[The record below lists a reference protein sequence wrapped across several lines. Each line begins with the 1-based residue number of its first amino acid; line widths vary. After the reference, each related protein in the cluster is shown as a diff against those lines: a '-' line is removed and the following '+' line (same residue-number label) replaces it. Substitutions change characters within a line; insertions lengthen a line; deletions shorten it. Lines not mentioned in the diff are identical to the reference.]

1 MHRDKAERLERLVA
15 LTHALSDR
23 ERMAGAPWGSG
34 GRRRRGDVRQA
45 ILRLLSEAPT
55 NGYGL
60 IQTIEQRSGGRWR
73 PSPGSI
79 YPTLAQLE
87 DEGLVR
93 ATEQDGGKRYEL
105 TDAGSETAMQA
116 PEAWSWDSD
125 AEDEPDLRGLI
136 KALALAAAQV
146 GKVGDERQ
154 RARAAELLERTRRE
168 LYRILAD
175 DEDD

>member
-1 MHRDKAERLERLVA
+1 MHRDKTERLERLVA

-23 ERMAGAPWGSG
+23 ERMAGAPWTGG

-45 ILRLLSEAPT
+45 ILRLLAEEPH
-55 NGYGL
+55 NGYSL
-60 IQTIEQRSGGRWR
+60 MQTIEHLSGGRWR

-105 TDAGSETAMQA
+105 TDVGREAATQA
-116 PEAWSWDSD
+116 PGSWSWESEPED
-125 AEDEPDLRGLI
+125 APDLRSLM

-146 GKVGDERQ
+146 WKVGDERQ
-154 RARAAELLERTRRE
+154 RARAGELLERTRRE
-168 LYRILAD
+168 LYRILAG